1 MSNNTTI
8 NVQGVEGM
16 DLRDY
21 LAAKAMNGMLAE
33 MASKLQVTTTDG
45 KNGPIVL
52 AQTAYLIA
60 DAMLVAREEEFGK

>member
-21 LAAKAMNGMLAE
+21 LAAQAMNGMLAN
-33 MASKLQVTTTDG
+33 MATQLQGTTPDG
-45 KNGPIVL
+45 ESGLLVL
-52 AQTAYLIA
+52 AKTCYVMA